1 MYSQLNDDIFIYLGK
16 PYDRRNINY
25 IYWQGRQDYS
35 GFCKAKL
42 WTIRMND
49 GTEVDVKPQWLDGR
63 VHYMLSEAIA
73 LRPNSV

>member
-42 WTIRMND
+42 WTIIAFPNLLRYSNN
-49 GTEVDVKPQWLDGR
+49 
-63 VHYMLSEAIA
+63 SE
-73 LRPNSV
+73 